1 MGTVRVIIE
10 SPYMGNL
17 VANVDYAR
25 KCLWDS
31 LLRKESPF
39 VSHLLY
45 TQVLDD
51 QIPEEREMGMSRAL
65 AWYDTADLCAVY
77 TDLGIS
83 EGMKKGMEYAK
94 SIGLTIEKRSISD
107 ASQTSFGTSFSFSQW

>member
-1 MGTVRVIIE
+1 
-10 SPYMGNL
+10 MGNL

-83 EGMKKGMEYAK
+83 SGMEKGMAYAE
-94 SIGLTIEKRSISD
+94 SIGLPTEERSIFD
-107 ASQTSFGTSFSFSQW
+107 ASPTSLGKSLEFGKQ